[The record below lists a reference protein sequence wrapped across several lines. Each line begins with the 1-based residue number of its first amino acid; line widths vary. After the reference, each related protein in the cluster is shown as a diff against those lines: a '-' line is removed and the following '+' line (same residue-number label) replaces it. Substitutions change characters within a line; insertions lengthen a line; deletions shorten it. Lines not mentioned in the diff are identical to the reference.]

1 MILSQVV
8 MAGVMVITSLYMKD
22 MHHDLG
28 DISMVISAHTI
39 GMYAFSLL
47 SGRLIDRWGRRQV
60 IILGAAILLAAC
72 LTAPL
77 TGDTFP
83 LAVSLLLLGLGWN
96 FCFVGGSTLLA
107 DQLRP
112 SERGRTQGFND
123 LLVGLASAMGSLG
136 SGFSRH
142 ASGTPESVSRG
153 PPCRSCPFSSS
164 RGGGARHRRGRRR
177 VFPVLTVSAAYA
189 SFPFRQGGGKF

>member
-60 IILGAAILLAAC
+60 IILGAVILLLAC

-107 DQLRP
+107 DQLNP

-136 SGFSRH
+136 SGFLSARFGYPGVGL
-142 ASGTPESVSRG
+142 AGAVLSLL
-153 PPCRSCPFSSS
+153 PFIFI
-164 RGGGARHRRGRRR
+164 ARWRR
-177 VFPVLTVSAAYA
+177 AAPA
-189 SFPFRQGGGKF
+189 RA